1 MGARPVLTPS
11 LSIMSEPGVVT
22 SRDGSVIGFRTVG
35 AGPPLLLVHGGIVD
49 RRSWGSVRGRLAEH
63 FTVHT
68 MDRRGR
74 GLSTDERE
82 PYDIAREGED
92 VAAVAEAVGP
102 DVYVV
107 AHSYG
112 ARCTLEAARVTDAIG
127 RMVLYE
133 PPMSTPGH
141 PVATP
146 PVLDVLRAA
155 DRAGDRAR
163 IVETF
168 FRDVIDLPAGDI
180 ELLRGGRA
188 WAVFCDNAP
197 ELVREGECVERTGIP
212 TWLPEITVPT
222 RVLVGSTSVA
232 HLRIAAAT
240 VTERLPHADLVELPG
255 QGHLAVETAPDLFVA
270 AVRAFAS

>member
-1 MGARPVLTPS
+1 
-11 LSIMSEPGVVT
+11 MSEPGTVT

-35 AGPPLLLVHGGIVD
+35 VGPPLLLVHGGIVD
-49 RRSWGSVRGRLAEH
+49 RRSWGGVRGLLAEH
-63 FTVHT
+63 FTVHA

-92 VAAVAEAVGP
+92 VAAVVEAVGSG
-102 DVYVV
+102 VYVV

-112 ARCTLEAARVTDAIG
+112 ARCSLEAARVTDGIG

-133 PPMSTPGH
+133 PPMSTSGR
-141 PVATP
+141 PVAPP
-146 PVLDVLRAA
+146 PVLEDLRAA
-155 DRAGDRAR
+155 DRANDRDR

-180 ELLRGGRA
+180 DAMRGGRA
-188 WAVFCDNAP
+188 WAVFCDNARA
-197 ELVREGECVERTGIP
+197 LVREGESIERTGIP
-212 TWLPEITVPT
+212 DWLSTIEVPT
-222 RVLVGSTSVA
+222 RVLVGTESVE

-240 VTERLPHADLVELPG
+240 VAERLPHADLVELPG
-255 QGHLAVETAPDLFVA
+255 QGHLAVETAPDLFVD
-270 AVRAFAS
+270 AVRAFAE